1 MHRQPHCIFR
11 VLRTD
16 GSVQKR
22 QIAMFKFIKSLF
34 KKKEEVWD
42 TDTTKTTVPR
52 VPSSQDEEPIPPGPP
67 QLSTLLTKP
76 FQGIPHSENMEPY
89 FPTNQERTMS
99 HYFYRFI
106 MEGDEDSLAR
116 MGYIARL
123 ARKNDMTA
131 CEYMGDIYAQGAPLV
146 KKDDRARIYYWVK
159 AGKLGSLT
167 AVRNL
172 AYSYGRGL
180 WDFPIDYEKA
190 HLYWYLLYDH
200 NPVDIEA
207 KLYYL
212 LGVCNGYPRNP
223 VSTAGLVKNALGE
236 IADELTDIP
245 AAETANF
252 FWAFNQIKDM
262 AYRGD
267 SRACELIKQMDE
279 THRTVTL
286 LNIAMSVL
294 DGFFQ

>member
-1 MHRQPHCIFR
+1 
-11 VLRTD
+11 
-16 GSVQKR
+16 
-22 QIAMFKFIKSLF
+22 MFKFIKSLF
-34 KKKEEVWD
+34 KKKEDEWAWD
-42 TDTTKTTVPR
+42 ADTTKTTVQR
-52 VPSSQDEEPIPPGPP
+52 APSSQDEDPIPPGPP

-76 FQGIPHSENMEPY
+76 FRGIPHSENMEPY
-89 FPTNQERTMS
+89 FPNHVDCGLLDECYLKLWSSDKRIEEYRHS
-99 HYFYRFI
+99 FYALKSFA
-106 MEGDEDSLAR
+106 D
-116 MGYIARL
+116 
-123 ARKNDMTA
+123 KNHMTS
-131 CEYMGDIYAQGAPLV
+131 CEYLGDLYASGTRFV
-146 KKDDRARIYYWVK
+146 KKVDEKRIYYWEK

-167 AVRNL
+167 AVRKL

-180 WDFPIDYEKA
+180 LEFPIDYKKA

-200 NPVDIEA
+200 NPADIEA

-223 VSTAGLVKNALGE
+223 VSTGSLVMNALGE

>member
-1 MHRQPHCIFR
+1 
-11 VLRTD
+11 
-16 GSVQKR
+16 
-22 QIAMFKFIKSLF
+22 MFKFIKSLF
-34 KKKEEVWD
+34 KKKEDDCVRD
-42 TDTTKTTVPR
+42 TDTTKTTVPGA
-52 VPSSQDEEPIPPGPP
+52 PSSQDEEPIPPGPP

-89 FPTNQERTMS
+89 FPNDLDRKMITLCYLMVKSAKQLENS
-99 HYFYRFI
+99 
-106 MEGDEDSLAR
+106 DDSLLMLEIFAEKNH
-116 MGYIARL
+116 IAS
-123 ARKNDMTA
+123 
-131 CEYMGDIYAQGAPLV
+131 CEYLGEIYAKGTRFV
-146 KKDDRARIYYWVK
+146 KKDDKKRIFYWEK
-159 AGKLGSLT
+159 AGMLGSPI

-180 WDFPIDYEKA
+180 EGFPIDYKKA
-190 HLYWYLLYDH
+190 HLYWYLLYDYI
-200 NPVDIEA
+200 PADIEA

-223 VSTAGLVKNALGE
+223 VSTGSLVMNALGE

-245 AAETANF
+245 TAETANF

-267 SRACELIKQMDE
+267 SRAEELIKQMDE
-279 THRTVTL
+279 THRTVTW

>member
-1 MHRQPHCIFR
+1 
-11 VLRTD
+11 
-16 GSVQKR
+16 
-22 QIAMFKFIKSLF
+22 MFKFIKSLF
-34 KKKEEVWD
+34 KKKEDDGVWD

-67 QLSTLLTKP
+67 QFSVLMKP

-89 FPTNQERTMS
+89 FPNDFDCKMINLCYLMVKSTKQVEESDNYLEMLQIFAS
-99 HYFYRFI
+99 KNH
-106 MEGDEDSLAR
+106 
-116 MGYIARL
+116 IAS
-123 ARKNDMTA
+123 
-131 CEYMGDIYAQGAPLV
+131 CEYLGEIYAKGTRFV
-146 KKDDRARIYYWVK
+146 KKDDKKRIYYWKK
-159 AGKLGSLT
+159 AGMLGSPI

-180 WDFPIDYEKA
+180 EGFPIDYEKA
-190 HLYWYLLYDH
+190 HLYWYLLYDYI
-200 NPVDIEA
+200 PADIEA

-223 VSTAGLVKNALGE
+223 VSTGSLVMNALGE

-279 THRTVTL
+279 THRTVTWI
-286 LNIAMSVL
+286 NIAMSVL

>member
-1 MHRQPHCIFR
+1 
-11 VLRTD
+11 
-16 GSVQKR
+16 
-22 QIAMFKFIKSLF
+22 MFKFIKSLF
-34 KKKEEVWD
+34 KKKEDDRVWE
-42 TDTTKTTVPR
+42 TDTPETTVPR

-67 QLSTLLTKP
+67 QLSVLMKP
-76 FQGIPHSENMEPY
+76 LFQGIPHSENMEPY
-89 FPTNQERTMS
+89 FPNHVDCGLLDECYMILWSSDKRIEEYRHS
-99 HYFYRFI
+99 FYELHSFA
-106 MEGDEDSLAR
+106 D
-116 MGYIARL
+116 
-123 ARKNDMTA
+123 KNHMTS
-131 CEYMGDIYAQGAPLV
+131 CEYLGDLYASGTRFV
-146 KKDDRARIYYWVK
+146 KKVDKKRIYYWEK

-167 AVRNL
+167 AVRKL

-180 WDFPIDYEKA
+180 LEFPIDYKKA
-190 HLYWYLLYDH
+190 HLYWYLLYDY
-200 NPVDIEA
+200 NPADIEA

-223 VSTAGLVKNALGE
+223 VSTGSLVMNALGE

-267 SRACELIKQMDE
+267 SRAEELIKQMDE
-279 THRTVTL
+279 THRTVTWI
-286 LNIAMSVL
+286 NIAMSVL